1 MPKAN
6 ILVVEDE
13 NIIAIDIRNRVL
25 NLGYGV
31 AGVVAKGED
40 AIAKAEETLPDLV
53 LMDIKLRGEMD
64 GVEAAS
70 RIRLDLDIPI
80 IYLTAYANTS
90 TLERAKFTEPFG
102 YLLKPFEDT
111 ELQVA
116 LEIALYRHR
125 MERRL
130 RESERRFRLLF
141 ENSPD
146 AIFITDPE
154 SGEILDANPA
164 ASELLLRPHAEIVG
178 LHQSKL
184 HPPHMFESAMT
195 EFSDQVHAFR
205 KNRKANPVESVILRA
220 DGTEVCVEVLA
231 QIVQLNGEPVFQSSF
246 RDISQRKRA
255 EEDKKRLEVQLHLA
269 QKMEAIGTL
278 AGGIAHDFNN
288 LLMGIQGNASLVLH
302 TMDSA
307 HPQFE
312 RLKTIEQLVESG
324 AKLTAQLLGYASK
337 GRYQVKIIDLNRLV
351 EGIVDT
357 FGRAKK
363 EITIHL
369 EGSED
374 LFTIEADQ
382 GQIEQ
387 VLLNFFVNAAD
398 AMPDGGELTLKT
410 MNATPEDMKDR
421 VYKPKSGQ
429 YVLLTVT
436 DTGIGM
442 DKETQKRI
450 FDPFFTT
457 KEMGQGTGLGLA
469 SAYGIIKGHGGY
481 IDVESEKG
489 RGTTFRVYLP
499 ASTQTIPEVV
509 EKDRRPIK
517 GTGTI
522 LLVDD
527 EEIVLDVSINLL
539 KSLGYT
545 VLDAKGGREAVEVY
559 KAHKGKID
567 MVILDMIMPGMGGAE
582 AFDRM
587 KAIDPNVK
595 VLLSSGFSIEG
606 QAREI
611 LNRGCDGFI
620 QKPFSL
626 EKLSRK
632 INEILTKR

>member
-1 MPKAN
+1 MPNAN

-13 NIIAIDIRNRVL
+13 SIIAIDIRNRVL

-31 AGVVAKGED
+31 SGAVATGED
-40 AIAKAEETLPDLV
+40 AIAIAEETLPDLV

-70 RIRLDLDIPI
+70 RIRLDLDIPVV
-80 IYLTAYANTS
+80 YLTAYANAS

-102 YLLKPFEDT
+102 YLVKPFEDT
-111 ELQVA
+111 ELQAA
-116 LEIALYRHR
+116 LEIALYKHR

-130 RESERRFRLLF
+130 RESEKRFRRLF

-146 AIFITDPE
+146 AMFIADPE
-154 SGEILDANPA
+154 TGEILDANPA
-164 ASELLLRPHAEIVG
+164 ASELLLRPNAEIVG

-184 HPPHMFESAMT
+184 YPPRMFESAMT
-195 EFSDQVHAFR
+195 EFANLVHASW
-205 KNRKANPVESVILRA
+205 KNRKTHPVESVVLRA
-220 DGTEVCVEVLA
+220 DGSEVCVEVLA
-231 QIVQLNGEPVFQSSF
+231 QIVEINGKPVFHSSF
-246 RDISQRKRA
+246 RDISQRKQA
-255 EEDKKRLEVQLHLA
+255 EEDKKRLEVQLNLA

-302 TMDSA
+302 SMDST
-307 HPQFE
+307 HPHYE
-312 RLKTIEQLVESG
+312 RLHAIEQLVESG

-337 GRYQVKIIDLNRLV
+337 GRYEVKTIDLNRLV
-351 EGIVDT
+351 EGIANT
-357 FGRAKK
+357 FGRTKK
-363 EITIHL
+363 EITIHV
-369 EGSED
+369 EPAED
-374 LFTIEADQ
+374 LFTIDADQ

-398 AMPDGGELTLKT
+398 AMPGGGELTLKT
-410 MNATPEDMKDR
+410 MNATPEDMKGR
-421 VYKPKSGQ
+421 LYEPKSGR
-429 YVLLTVT
+429 YVLLIVT

-457 KEMGQGTGLGLA
+457 KEMGQGTGMGLA

-489 RGTTFRVYLP
+489 RGTIFRVYLP
-499 ASTQTIPEVV
+499 AATQTIPKIV
-509 EKDRRPIK
+509 EESPRPIE

-527 EEIVLDVSINLL
+527 EELILDVSTNLL
-539 KSLGYT
+539 EHLGYT
-545 VLDAKGGREAVEVY
+545 VFAAKGGKEAVDIF
-559 KAHKGKID
+559 KTHKKEID
-567 MVILDMIMPGMGGAE
+567 IVILDMIMPDMGGAE
-582 AFDRM
+582 TFDRM

-595 VLLSSGFSIEG
+595 VLLSSGYSIAG

-620 QKPFSL
+620 QKPFNL
-626 EKLSRK
+626 AKLSRK
-632 INEILTKR
+632 ISEILERR